1 MKLDASL
8 LLQLLEG
15 YPPATTIYLAFSG
28 GLDSAVLL
36 HLLAVN
42 RNRLN
47 AQLQAIHVDH
57 GLQAQADAWARHCE
71 SFCHRLNVPL
81 KQVDLA
87 LAAKAGESLEALARE
102 ARYQAL
108 ACAMGQGDLLLTAQ
122 HQDDQAETLL
132 LQLLRGSGPAG
143 LASMPRRTRLG
154 PGWLVRPL
162 LDISRAELQAY
173 AYTHQLDW
181 VEDPSNQDQRFDRNF
196 IRHQLMPLLLER
208 WPAASVTIARS
219 ARLSSELQQLGD
231 ELAAQDM
238 QACQGLW
245 SGTLSVVALQLLSAP
260 RLRSLL
266 RHWVKRQGGAMP
278 GSRHLQRIV
287 DECLNCREDAQPM
300 VHWADQEVRR
310 FHGDLFLGKPLPP
323 HDPRQVIPWVDEKP
337 LLLPAGIGQLQVE
350 PAAQGVSAE
359 QWRSAGVEVR
369 FRQGGER
376 CLPAGSA
383 HHRTLKNLLHDWL
396 VPPWERDR
404 LPLVYLD
411 GRLAVIPG
419 RLVCD
424 AFLATDG
431 EAAVMPRWL
440 TDYPLI

>member
-1 MKLDASL
+1 MILHTKLDAL
-8 LLQLLEG
+8 LLQLLEDCST
-15 YPPATTIYLAFSG
+15 ATTIHLAFSG
-28 GLDSAVLL
+28 GLDSSVLL
-36 HLLAVN
+36 HLLAAN
-42 RNRLN
+42 RDRLN
-47 AQLQAIHVDH
+47 VQLAAIHVHH
-57 GLQAQADAWARHCE
+57 GLQAQADAWGRHCE
-71 SFCHRLNVPL
+71 STCRALHIPL
-81 KQVDLA
+81 KQIELGLEV
-87 LAAKAGESLEALARE
+87 KAGESIEAQARE

-108 ACAMGQGDLLLTAQ
+108 ASAMGQGDLLLTAQ
-122 HQDDQAETLL
+122 HRDDQAETLL

-143 LASMPRRTRLG
+143 LASMPRRSRFG

-162 LDISRAELQAY
+162 LDISRAELQTY
-173 AYTHQLDW
+173 ANAHQIDW
-181 VEDPSNQDQRFDRNF
+181 VEDPSNQDLRFDRNF
-196 IRHQLMPLLLER
+196 IRHQLMPLLRKR
-208 WPAASVTIARS
+208 WPAASVTVARS

-245 SGTLSVVALQLLSAP
+245 SGTLSVAALQSLSAP

-278 GSRHLQRIV
+278 GSRHLQRIL
-287 DECLNCREDAQPM
+287 DECLKCREDAQPI

-310 FHGDLFLGKPLPP
+310 FHGALFLGKPLPP
-323 HDPRQVIPWVDEKP
+323 HDPRQVIPWLDEKP
-337 LLLPAGIGQLQVE
+337 LVLPAGIGQLRLE
-350 PAAQGVSAE
+350 PAAQGVSAA
-359 QWRSAGVEVR
+359 QWHSARVEVH

-376 CLPAGSA
+376 CLSAGFA

-419 RLVCD
+419 RLVCEP
-424 AFLATDG
+424 FLAAAG
-431 EAAVMPRWL
+431 EAAVIPRWVAE
-440 TDYPLI
+440 